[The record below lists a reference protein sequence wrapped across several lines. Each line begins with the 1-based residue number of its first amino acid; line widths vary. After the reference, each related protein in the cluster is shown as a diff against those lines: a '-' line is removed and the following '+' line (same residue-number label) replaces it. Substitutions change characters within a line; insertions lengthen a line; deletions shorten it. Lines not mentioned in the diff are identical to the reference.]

1 MNKFIKFAETF
12 NFKSMEKLTDRM
24 RNMKVG
30 DSFLYDKLKYTTLTQ
45 TRQRIQKE
53 TGFKFSIKNKGSEV
67 IVKREK

>member
-1 MNKFIKFAETF
+1 
-12 NFKSMEKLTDRM
+12 MEKLTDRM